1 MQTIVKWKLKW
12 RILTRVQWQNGI
24 RSDQIVNLLWIE
36 CGKVLEK
43 RIEHR
48 NTLDCTW
55 MHMGLNGTLEDDDR
69 QLWNLGKNLFADV
82 GSYQLLQC
90 APYPGPLPLRN
101 IGTQLTARAWH
112 TSPAPTSPRTYSSI
126 TLEIAGVT
134 SELLFTVLTPILI
147 LEGKKNRSLVDILLV
162 GKKFTKSQQLVV
174 IVHKAGDEIQ
184 GLSCFVYNSQF
195 ILEGGGEGVA
205 QATDGVLHWVD
216 HN

>member
-1 MQTIVKWKLKW
+1 MTTENTSRDMSKGSEMVT
-12 RILTRVQWQNGI
+12 TRNLGQVQCQNGI

-48 NTLDCTW
+48 NTLDCTR
-55 MHMGLNGTLEDDDR
+55 MDMGLNGTLEDDDR

-82 GSYQLLQC
+82 GGYQLL
-90 APYPGPLPLRN
+90 
-101 IGTQLTARAWH
+101 H
-112 TSPAPTSPRTYSSI
+112 I
-126 TLEIAGVT
+126 TPEFAGVT

-205 QATDGVLHWVD
+205 QATDGVLH
-216 HN
+216 